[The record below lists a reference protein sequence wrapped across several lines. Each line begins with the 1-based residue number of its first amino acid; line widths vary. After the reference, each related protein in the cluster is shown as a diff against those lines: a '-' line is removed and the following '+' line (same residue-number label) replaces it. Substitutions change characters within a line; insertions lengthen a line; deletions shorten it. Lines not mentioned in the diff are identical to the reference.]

1 MSFEKTISFRRFMV
15 LNENEE
21 LQIISSD
28 IVDQITTA
36 NKIAAAGIT
45 DVSTQLNV
53 ITNYI
58 RQVIQGSWV
67 GQEDELQNLQLV
79 AYNIEDLLNGD
90 GKSPDSSDISS
101 LLNACISHIQ
111 DKILSK
117 AKGPINNLAVN
128 KKYIPA
134 GKTDD
139 KMVAEPE
146 NTSGLEQSPIDSGM
160 EMDKSALPP
169 LGGPTDEA
177 RPNS

>member
-21 LQIISSD
+21 LQKISRD
-28 IVDQITTA
+28 VVDQITAA
-36 NKIAAAGIT
+36 NKIAAAGVT
-45 DVSTQLNV
+45 DVKTQLDV

-58 RQVIQGSWV
+58 RQVLQGSWV
-67 GQEDELQNLQLV
+67 GQEKELENLQLV

-90 GKSPDSSDISS
+90 GKSAESTDIAA
-101 LLNACISHIQ
+101 LLNACIKHIE
-111 DKILSK
+111 DNILSK
-117 AKGPINNLAVN
+117 TKGPLNNLAVS
-128 KKYIPA
+128 KKDIPA

-146 NTSGLEQSPIDSGM
+146 DSSDSQELIQNQGM
-160 EMDKSALPP
+160 QMDNSSLPP

>member
-21 LQIISSD
+21 LQKISRD
-28 IVDQITTA
+28 VVDQITAA
-36 NKIAAAGIT
+36 NKIAAAGVT
-45 DVSTQLNV
+45 DVETQLDV

-58 RQVIQGSWV
+58 RDVLHGSWV
-67 GQEDELQNLQLV
+67 GQEKELEDLQLV
-79 AYNIEDLLNGD
+79 AYNIEELLNGD
-90 GKSPDSSDISS
+90 GKSADSTDITA
-101 LLNACISHIQ
+101 LLNACIKHIQ
-111 DKILSK
+111 DNILSK
-117 AKGPINNLAVN
+117 AKGPLNNLAVN
-128 KKYIPA
+128 KKDIPA

-146 NTSGLEQSPIDSGM
+146 DTPDLETPSQDQGM
-160 EMDKSALPP
+160 QMDKSSIPP